1 MNALN
6 WSRSFRLL
14 QFGSLLLPL
23 LILIVWGLWAWE
35 SRKAESIAR
44 AENNV
49 ELIQQYAHSII
60 QSQRSLL
67 LEAEELLQ
75 REGSTPDG
83 LEAAHRHLLRLIDR
97 FEYTVGIAISSADG
111 TVLVAS
117 EPVPGVARIDD
128 RSYFQSLRDGHGTM
142 TIDRMTTRMSGRQAL
157 VIAKRRPGE
166 SFNGVMVTAI
176 DVRAFTDFFGRIT
189 VDERASASLMRRDGA
204 LLVRHTPDA
213 PLLMLPPDAPA
224 VQAVARD
231 NAGIYRALA
240 VSDGIER
247 IYAFA
252 QVGDL
257 PIFANFGA
265 PTKEISE
272 AWQREM
278 MVIGLFLG
286 IVALLGLYGTR
297 QTERRVRSESAWQQM
312 QFDRRL
318 LAEAQRSAASRETLL
333 REVHHRTKNNL
344 QTIQSLIKLR
354 GRSEDAGT
362 MISEI
367 EQRIWAIAQVHDLLY
382 SSQEF
387 TQLDLGE
394 FLHTVCANPAI
405 VPPESGIDVRCRVD
419 SVEIDLN
426 TAVPLALVV
435 VELVTNAIKHAFPE
449 KAAISDKPS
458 GTIDIVLMRTGEGAE
473 LVIKDDGIGLPKNA
487 SRNSGLRL
495 VRALV
500 AQVRGEIEIAEGA
513 GAEYRIRF
521 PLGTEQALPYEHAPA
536 DSGARPELDLL
547 SQDGRV

>member
-1 MNALN
+1 VNALN

-14 QFGSLLLPL
+14 QLGSLVLPF
-23 LILIVWGLWAWE
+23 LILIVWGVWAWE
-35 SRKAESIAR
+35 ARKAETIAR
-44 AENNV
+44 AENNA

-67 LEAEELLQ
+67 LEAEEALQ
-75 REGSTPDG
+75 REGNTPDG
-83 LEAAHRHLLRLIDR
+83 IEAVQRHLARLVER
-97 FEYTVGIAISSADG
+97 FEYTIGIAIASADG
-111 TVLVAS
+111 ELLVAS
-117 EPVPGVARIDD
+117 QRNPVVARIDD
-128 RSYFQSLRDGHGTM
+128 RSYFQSLRDGEGTV
-142 TIDRMTTRMSGRQAL
+142 TIDRTTTQVTEREAL
-157 VIAKRRPGE
+157 VIAKRRPGA
-166 SFNGVMVTAI
+166 SFNGVLVTAV

-189 VDERASASLMRRDGA
+189 VEERASASLIRSDGA
-204 LLVRHTPDA
+204 LLVRHTPESA
-213 PLLMLPPDAPA
+213 LIMLPPDSDAM
-224 VQAVARD
+224 QAIAQGRTGVFRTV
-231 NAGIYRALA
+231 A

-252 QVGDL
+252 QIGDL

-265 PTKEISE
+265 PTDEMSE
-272 AWQREM
+272 AWRSEM
-278 MVIGLFLG
+278 LVIGLFLG

-297 QTERRVRSESAWQQM
+297 QTERRVRSETAWQQT

-318 LAEAQRSAASRETLL
+318 LEEAQRSAASRETLL

-354 GRSEDAGT
+354 SKSGDAGA

-405 VPPESGIDVRCRVD
+405 VPPESGIEVRCRTD
-419 SVEIDLN
+419 TVEIDLN

-435 VELVTNAIKHAFPE
+435 VELVTNAIKHAFPNDSE
-449 KAAISDKPS
+449 ISDTPA
-458 GTIDIVLMRTGEGAE
+458 GTIDITLKRAGDEAE
-473 LVIKDDGIGLPKNA
+473 LVIKDDGIGLPKDA

-500 AQVRGEIEIAEGA
+500 GQVRGEIEIGEGG

-521 PLGTEQALPYEHAPA
+521 PLETDQVFPHEHAA
-536 DSGARPELDLL
+536 AAGRERDLVL
-547 SQDGRV
+547 QDGRV